1 MALWKVAANRMRSLR
16 SNIDAGFAC
25 RFHFGYTEM
34 RRKGKWSGNA
44 EKGKIVRKIRRRING
59 IRGVGVGIRLVDR
72 CRSSP
77 RRLCP
82 LDTLRLPAFGFLLC
96 ACRPYPWGCAKND
109 FFGMPA
115 RVGNLGVCGGFA
127 VSGEYLGRCDSGIC
141 SCTLHGCLPNC
152 RAVGVF
158 RQALATENDISAAVA
173 RLLALC
179 DGGSHRRYCPAALFS
194 PSNNRQRRGDGAY
207 RPFPACFPKGVCRSG
222 GFAGR

>member
-1 MALWKVAANRMRSLR
+1 
-16 SNIDAGFAC
+16 
-25 RFHFGYTEM
+25 M

-115 RVGNLGVCGGFA
+115 RVGNLGVCGVLLSVASTWGGAILAYAAALCTVVFQTVVLLGCFARLSRLKMTLVLLWLAFWLCATGALIVVIALLPSSLHQIIANGVATVLIVLFLLASRKGF
-127 VSGEYLGRCDSGIC
+127 VVPGIC
-141 SCTLHGCLPNC
+141 GEVTLTIALRNLFCPWGCSWCSSP
-152 RAVGVF
+152 F
-158 RQALATENDISAAVA
+158 
-173 RLLALC
+173 
-179 DGGSHRRYCPAALFS
+179 FS
-194 PSNNRQRRGDGAY
+194 
-207 RPFPACFPKGVCRSG
+207 
-222 GFAGR
+222 